1 VTSHGKTIDWLAEG
15 PVPPSS
21 WLRAPYTL
29 FVKSSTSRPLVL
41 AGTILASA
49 GCDTGSA
56 ARPSLLLQ
64 GAGTHVSTGVDAGPD
79 ASVGGGPDASASDAG
94 NDAGDAS
101 DATFYDL
108 CPDGMTADFPS
119 IYTQLLSTQSCG
131 IGTSFECHSST
142 GALPAAEGGTGSLLD
157 FTLDAPGVYAELLG
171 ADGGG
176 YPAVNVQGDAG
187 GVVLRVAPGD
197 AGASMLY
204 IKLSLAVLYDPRY
217 GEAMPPV
224 QTLCPPAIDAVKA
237 WIDDGAAPE

>member
-1 VTSHGKTIDWLAEG
+1 MKPIST
-15 PVPPSS
+15 P
-21 WLRAPYTL
+21 RAPLAPGRRLTGVRIPRSRTL
-29 FVKSSTSRPLVL
+29 AALVVTGL
-41 AGTILASA
+41 GSA
-49 GCDTGSA
+49 GCDTGSV
-56 ARPSLLLQ
+56 ARPSLEEQ
-64 GAGTHVSTGVDAGPD
+64 GGGPRVSGLVEAGPD
-79 ASVGGGPDASASDAG
+79 ASAGGADASVGEAGTDASA
-94 NDAGDAS
+94 AS
-101 DATFYDL
+101 DATLYDL

-119 IYTQLLSTQSCG
+119 IYTQLLSTQGCG
-131 IGTSFECHSST
+131 TGTSFECHSST

-157 FTLDAPGVYAELLG
+157 FTLDAPAVYAELLG

-224 QTLCPPAIDAVKA
+224 QTLCPPAIDAVQA
-237 WIDDGAAPE
+237 WIDDGAAPQ